1 MAVTMKDVRK
11 GTRVV
16 LRSGMEA
23 EVLDNLTNRQT
34 RMCKVFGA
42 AHGMYDEMGSV
53 YSSDI
58 HSAQM
63 SDGVWHVVTHDTK
76 TLKLAQ
82 ARQSWGF

>member
-1 MAVTMKDVRK
+1 MSVTMKDVRK

-58 HSAQM
+58 VEAHIGGA
-63 SDGVWHVVTHDTK
+63 WEFVTHSTK
-76 TLKLAQ
+76 TLQTAQ